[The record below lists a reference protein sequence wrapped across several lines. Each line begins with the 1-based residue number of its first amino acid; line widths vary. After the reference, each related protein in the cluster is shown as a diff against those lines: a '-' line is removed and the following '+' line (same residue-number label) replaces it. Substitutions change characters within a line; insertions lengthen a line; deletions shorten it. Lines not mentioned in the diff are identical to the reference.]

1 MISPSLCGWPTN
13 RLRKFGCLLHRE
25 KIAWLGNSEEFYRC
39 FQRDLQLTGDVF
51 FDLAPAED
59 IIEHMLFR
67 SRNRGNHPSVTS
79 ISKPEDIKLES
90 MITPAMNDRIK
101 EYAKLREGKAGP
113 FGEFLV
119 DLGQNAGYAACGPNV
134 LCIPTHSSVYSYRKS
149 RLMLGKELLCSMGVL
164 DQ

>member
-1 MISPSLCGWPTN
+1 MLPARPP
-13 RLRKFGCLLHRE
+13 
-25 KIAWLGNSEEFYRC
+25 A
-39 FQRDLQLTGDVF
+39 TGDVC

-67 SRNRGNHPSVTS
+67 SRNRGNQPSVAS

-119 DLGQNAGYAACGPNV
+119 DLDQNAGYAACGPNV
-134 LCIPTHSSVYSYRKS
+134 PCIPTHSSVYSYRKS
-149 RLMLGKELLCSMGVL
+149 RLMLGKELLCSVGVL